1 MRNKTKPIYLSPPH
15 MSGRE
20 IAFIQQA
27 FAENYITTAG
37 SNILKFE
44 QQLSAKI
51 GINAAVAL
59 NSGTAA
65 IHLALKV
72 LHVQAGD
79 EVICSAF
86 TFVAT
91 ANPVLYLNAIPVFID
106 SEPETW
112 NMCPQ
117 ALESAIQDR
126 LSKGKKPKAI
136 ILVHLYGMPAK
147 INQILAIAH
156 NYQIPV
162 IEDAAEALGST
173 YQNRSVGTFGVI
185 GLFSF
190 NGNKII
196 TTSGGGALVSD
207 DPEYTQK
214 ASFLAS
220 QAKDPAPHYQHS
232 EVGYNYRM
240 SNIAAGIGL
249 GQLEILPERIK
260 KRRSIFKYYQDQ
272 LNKYNIIR
280 FQPEPTNV
288 YANRWLS
295 CMILAPDQPIT
306 IGRIRKALAADFIE
320 SRPLWKPLHRQP
332 LFAQCPFYG
341 QNIAENL
348 FKQGLCLPSGS
359 DLTDVDL
366 ERIVQI
372 IQKEIQR

>member
-1 MRNKTKPIYLSPPH
+1 MLNKEKQIYLSPPH

-20 IAFIQQA
+20 IAYMQQA
-27 FAENYITTAG
+27 FEENYISTVG
-37 SNILKFE
+37 SNILNFE
-44 QQLSAKI
+44 KQLAKI
-51 GINAAVAL
+51 TRARSTVAL

-72 LHVQAGD
+72 LNVQAGD

-91 ANPVLYLNAIPVFID
+91 ANPVLYVNAIPVFID

-117 ALESAIQDR
+117 ALEEAIQDR
-126 LSKGKKPKAI
+126 LKTGRKPKAI

-147 INQILAIAH
+147 LMEILAIAH
-156 NYQIPV
+156 FYQIPV

-173 YQNRSVGTFGVI
+173 YLNKPVGTFGEM
-185 GLFSF
+185 GLYSF

-207 DPEYTQK
+207 NSEYTK
-214 ASFLAS
+214 RALFLAT

-240 SNIAAGIGL
+240 SNIAAGIGV
-249 GQLEILPERIK
+249 GQLEVLQERVK
-260 KRRSIFKYYQDQ
+260 KRRAIFEFYQNRLGKHDFIQ
-272 LNKYNIIR
+272 
-280 FQPEPTNV
+280 FQPEPTE
-288 YANRWLS
+288 AFSNRWLS
-295 CMILAPDQPIT
+295 CFILAPNQSVTAQKIHF
-306 IGRIRKALAADFIE
+306 ALAAESIE
-320 SRPLWKPLHRQP
+320 SRPLWKPLHQQP
-332 LFAQCPFYG
+332 LFAHYPYYG
-341 QNIAENL
+341 QNVAEK
-348 FKQGLCLPSGS
+348 FFQRGLCLPSGS
-359 DLTDVDL
+359 NLTDSDL

-372 IQKEIQR
+372 IKNEIRR